1 MILPSDSVSLESA
14 DDQTDYKTSL
24 KKMFNIGI
32 HKEREDAESDEI
44 CLERSSS
51 RLGHSSIHS
60 LNEASC
66 QHSTDTDM
74 ESAICKPES
83 VPLSFTSEIK
93 SDNCITTIC
102 EFVKRIHPSFDL
114 IQIYNH
120 CTKQW
125 QSTPSQLTQK
135 LLSLLSLACCLPRH
149 HIVS

>member
-1 MILPSDSVSLESA
+1 ML
-14 DDQTDYKTSL
+14 
-24 KKMFNIGI
+24 NIGI

-51 RLGHSSIHS
+51 RLGHSSTHS

-66 QHSTDTDM
+66 QHSTDTYM

-93 SDNCITTIC
+93 SDNCITTVC
-102 EFVKRIHPSFDL
+102 EFVKRKNPSFDL

-135 LLSLLSLACCLPRH
+135 LLSLLSLLHVPYDHMLVYTSSIHLKLPSLSSLLH
-149 HIVS
+149 FCFFVS